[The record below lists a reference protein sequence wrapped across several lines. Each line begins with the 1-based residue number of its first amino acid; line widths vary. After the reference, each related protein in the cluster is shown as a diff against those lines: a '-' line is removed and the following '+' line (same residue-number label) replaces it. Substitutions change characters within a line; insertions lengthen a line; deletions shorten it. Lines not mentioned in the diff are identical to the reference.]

1 MTVTI
6 TAAMEAELSI
16 LRSRLEQRPLSGAHL
31 LEITQRMFALTT
43 HAVGRVDNGWELSK
57 ALRGVILG
65 ESTISPVDGGAVCEL
80 CSKSTAAAPEDL
92 RTYNAV

>member
-6 TAAMEAELSI
+6 TAAMETELSI

-31 LEITQRMFALTT
+31 LEITQRMFALTA
-43 HAVGRVDNGWELSK
+43 HAVGRIDNGWELSK

-65 ESTISPVDGGAVCEL
+65 ENTISPADGGAVCEV
-80 CSKSTAAAPEDL
+80 CSPLTAAAPEDV
-92 RTYNAV
+92 RSYKAV

>member
-6 TAAMEAELSI
+6 TAAMETELSI
-16 LRSRLEQRPLSGAHL
+16 LRSRLEQRPLTRAQL

-65 ESTISPVDGGAVCEL
+65 ENTITSADGAAVCEV
-80 CSKSTAAAPEDL
+80 CSPLTTAAPEDL